1 MKVREFGV
9 VISVKDNIATVKAS
23 RHNDCDNCGACPG
36 NSAIIIE
43 AENNVGAQPG
53 QQVYFI
59 VEQVNM
65 LLAAFIVY
73 IFPLIFTALGVIATS
88 YLAQLQNIILGVG
101 MLVVS
106 GVVFFVMSVLLVRSY
121 ERWARRKTNMLPTI
135 IEIV

>member
-9 VISVKDNIATVKAS
+9 VISVKNNIATVKAS

-43 AENNVGAQPG
+43 AENPVDAQPG

-88 YLAQLQNIILGVG
+88 YLAQILNTNAGASV
-101 MLVVS
+101 LVVS
-106 GVVFFVMSVLLVRSY
+106 GIVFFAISILLVRSY